1 MFLAQH
7 HCCINVYAFYC
18 CLSLTFMYCCSLGF
32 SRIIFNPTDKGTRH
46 PSVYQKTLSV
56 PVSFLYF
63 SSKIMLGMIHW
74 QTPITSLLC
83 LLPLLNNFYS
93 AFTKS
98 RMRSD
103 QVLFHIPHSKQL
115 HFYEFL
121 ECFDCLI
128 VYVISSAVFEW
139 AWAKEPVFNPKF
151 TMKRLHSIIQLC
163 YFFCFLTLF
172 EADIVI

>member
-1 MFLAQH
+1 MLSSIGAVGAGISKYLKSCLCWPIISDVFGSTSLLH
-7 HCCINVYAFYC
+7 VYAFYC

-83 LLPLLNNFYS
+83 LLRLLNNFYS

-103 QVLFHIPHSKQL
+103 QVLFHIPPQL

-121 ECFDCLI
+121 ECFLCLCD
-128 VYVISSAVFEW
+128 
-139 AWAKEPVFNPKF
+139 
-151 TMKRLHSIIQLC
+151 L
-163 YFFCFLTLF
+163 FCGFWVGLG
-172 EADIVI
+172 

>member
-7 HCCINVYAFYC
+7 NCCINVYAFYC

-103 QVLFHIPHSKQL
+103 QVLFHIPHSKVT
-115 HFYEFL
+115 FL
-121 ECFDCLI
+121 WIFRMFSVSLWSLLRFLSGPGLKSL
-128 VYVISSAVFEW
+128 SS
-139 AWAKEPVFNPKF
+139 
-151 TMKRLHSIIQLC
+151 IQSSLWKGC
-163 YFFCFLTLF
+163 IL
-172 EADIVI
+172 

>member
-1 MFLAQH
+1 MQIIPNLAPL
-7 HCCINVYAFYC
+7 VLFPYSKVSRALKWKAFYC

-103 QVLFHIPHSKQL
+103 QVLFHIPPQL

-121 ECFDCLI
+121 ECFLCL
-128 VYVISSAVFEW
+128 
-139 AWAKEPVFNPKF
+139 
-151 TMKRLHSIIQLC
+151 C
-163 YFFCFLTLF
+163 DLF
-172 EADIVI
+172 WGFWVGLG

>member
-1 MFLAQH
+1 MILAQH

-63 SSKIMLGMIHW
+63 SSKIMLGMIT
-74 QTPITSLLC
+74 Q
-83 LLPLLNNFYS
+83 
-93 AFTKS
+93 
-98 RMRSD
+98 
-103 QVLFHIPHSKQL
+103 LFHTQNSYIFMNFQNV
-115 HFYEFL
+115 F
-121 ECFDCLI
+121 C
-128 VYVISSAVFEW
+128 VYVISSEVFEW

>member
-1 MFLAQH
+1 MQIIPNLAPL
-7 HCCINVYAFYC
+7 VLFPYSKVSRALKWKAFYC

-63 SSKIMLGMIHW
+63 SSKIMLGMIH
-74 QTPITSLLC
+74 PITSLLC
-83 LLPLLNNFYS
+83 LLRLPNNFYS

-115 HFYEFL
+115 HFYEFS
-121 ECFDCLI
+121 ECFLCL
-128 VYVISSAVFEW
+128 
-139 AWAKEPVFNPKF
+139 
-151 TMKRLHSIIQLC
+151 C
-163 YFFCFLTLF
+163 DLF
-172 EADIVI
+172 WGFWVGLG